1 MTNWKFRA
9 SEVQVKLEELA
20 NYSEVKDALARP
32 TLSKS
37 HKKALEQIQIWM
49 QEAGMA
55 VVNDHAGNLIGSL
68 KSKIENAPT
77 FLMGSHVDTVSNA
90 GIYDGNLG
98 IIAAISAVELVGSS
112 SSEIPYNIDVIA
124 FSDEEGNRFPDTLTG
139 SQAVAGTL
147 DPNVLTVSDS
157 EGITRAEALTSFGC
171 DPALA
176 CNSSYLDERPLG
188 YLEIHIEQGPVLERE
203 DLSVGI
209 VTAINGARRFTITV
223 GGNAGHAGTVPMSMR
238 ADALAASAEMLMAIE
253 SIAKSDPGIVATV
266 GMLEVSPGARNV
278 IPGQVK
284 FSLDLRGENSVSI
297 DTAQASIFSEIINV
311 ASPRQ
316 VKIEWSQDY
325 KTPPT
330 FCDPSL
336 GELLK
341 ESIRESGVMP
351 FELTSGAGHDAVA
364 IAELCPVSML
374 FVRCEKGISHH
385 PSEAVKLN
393 DIAKALEVTDRF
405 LMKFGQTCLRNG

>member
-1 MTNWKFRA
+1 MTDWKFRA

-20 NYSEVKDALARP
+20 IYSEVKNALARP
-32 TLSKS
+32 TLSRS
-37 HKKALEQIQIWM
+37 HKKALDQIRIWM

-55 VVNDHAGNLIGSL
+55 VEKDHAGNLIGRL
-68 KSKIENAPT
+68 ESKRENAPT
-77 FLMGSHVDTVSNA
+77 FLMGSHIDTVSNA

-98 IIAAISAVELVGSS
+98 IIAAISAVDLLETSS
-112 SSEIPYNIDVIA
+112 SAIPFNIDVIA
-124 FSDEEGNRFPDTLTG
+124 FSDEEGNRFPNTLTG

-147 DPNVLTVSDS
+147 NPNALTVSDS

-176 CNSSYLDERPLG
+176 CSSLYLDERPLG

-209 VTAINGARRFTITV
+209 VTAINGARRFTVKV

-238 ADALAASAEMLMAIE
+238 SDALAASAEMLMAIE
-253 SIAKSDPGIVATV
+253 SIAKSGSGMVATV
-266 GMLEVSPGARNV
+266 GMLEVIPGARNV

-284 FSLDLRGENSVSI
+284 FSLDLRGENSGSI
-297 DTAQASIFSEIINV
+297 DAAQASIFSEISNI
-311 ASPRQ
+311 ASTRQ
-316 VKIEWSQDY
+316 VQIEWNQDY
-325 KTPPT
+325 KIPPT
-330 FCDPSL
+330 FCDSSL
-336 GELLK
+336 GELLG

-364 IAELCPVSML
+364 IADLCPVAML
-374 FVRCEKGISHH
+374 FVRCKKGISHH
-385 PSEAVKLN
+385 PSEAVKID
-393 DIAKALEVTDRF
+393 DIAKALEVTHYF
-405 LMKFGQTCLRNG
+405 LRKFGQTV